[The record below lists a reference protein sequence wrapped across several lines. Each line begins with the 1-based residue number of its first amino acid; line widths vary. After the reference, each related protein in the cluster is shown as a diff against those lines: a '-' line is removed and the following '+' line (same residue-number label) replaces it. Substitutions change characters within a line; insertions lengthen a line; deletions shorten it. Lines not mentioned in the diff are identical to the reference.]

1 MANKYPDLRDS
12 KIISYD
18 IETFD
23 PELIEKGTGVYSDNG
38 RILGVAIADEKG
50 FSEYYNFGHRGV
62 KKEER
67 TKNINYMK
75 DCLALPNNK
84 LATNCL
90 YDLDWLVNGYNFKVN
105 GKLHDIQIAEPLL
118 DEYRTSYSLDSL
130 AKDYLGKEKFKTEI
144 EEFCQENNLKGDP
157 RKHLYLMPYEMVRKY
172 AMPDVTLP
180 LEIFKKQLKKLK
192 EQKLLDLYNMEMD
205 LFPLLLQMRKTGVR
219 INKPLLEKSKVA
231 VAEEIEILTQKLH
244 ENYGYFNYNSSK
256 QTAEVFDAMK
266 IPYELT
272 EKGNPSIDA
281 KALRKCEH
289 PIAKDILEVKH
300 KEKLYSTFLVNSF
313 TNHSVNGRIHCS
325 FFPMRSEGY
334 GTKSGRFSS
343 ARPNL
348 QQIPSDKD
356 DPVSYLCRQLFIPEE
371 NHYWGKI
378 DYSQIEYR
386 LIAHYAVGRKSDE
399 VREKYNNDPN
409 TDYHQ
414 MIMDWT
420 GVNRKDAK
428 RLNFGMAYAMGI
440 GTCSEMFG
448 WSRKEAEELI
458 THYHEV
464 VPFVRQTRNQVV
476 NVAKGRGYIKTILG
490 RHARLNETMRK
501 QGKEYSLFNRLIQG
515 SAADMMK
522 KAMVDCY
529 KAGVFNTL
537 KPHLCVHDELDVSV
551 PKTKEGIEAFK
562 EMKNLMENAIKL
574 DVPVVADAE
583 LGYNWSDCT
592 EEKYN
597 EEKNRFGL

>member
-1 MANKYPDLRDS
+1 MKTNYPDLTDS

-23 PELIEKGTGVYSDNG
+23 PELKEKGTGVYSENG
-38 RILGVAIADEKG
+38 RILGVAIADENG
-50 FSEYYNFGHRGV
+50 FSEYYNFGHKGV
-62 KKEER
+62 NREER
-67 TKNINYMK
+67 NKNINYVK
-75 DCLALPNNK
+75 DVLALPNNK
-84 LATNCL
+84 LATNAL
-90 YDLDWLVNGYNFKVN
+90 YDLDWLINGYDFKVN
-105 GKLHDIQIAEPLL
+105 GKWYDIQIAEPLL

-130 AKDYLGKEKFKTEI
+130 AKDYLNKQKFKTEI
-144 EEFCQENNLKGDP
+144 DDFCEKYKLKGDS
-157 RKHLYLMPYEMVRKY
+157 RQHLYLMPFKTVRKY
-172 AMPDVTLP
+172 ALPDVELP
-180 LEIFKKQLKKLK
+180 IKIFRRQWKKLK
-192 EQKLLDLYNMEMD
+192 EQKLLDLFHMEME
-205 LFPLLLQMRKTGVR
+205 LFPLLLQMRKTGVK
-219 INKPLLEKSKVA
+219 INKELLEKSKVI
-231 VAEEIEILTQKLH
+231 VAEEIEDLSKKLK
-244 ENYGYFNYNSSK
+244 NKYGNFNYNSSK
-256 QTAEVFDAMK
+256 QIAEVFDK
-266 IPYELT
+266 LNIPYNLT
-272 EKGNPSIDA
+272 KKDNPNLDA
-281 KALRKCEH
+281 KALRKCDH

-313 TNHSVNGRIHCS
+313 TNHLVDGRIHCS

-356 DPVSYLCRQLFIPEE
+356 DPISYLCRELFIPEDD
-371 NHYWGKI
+371 HYWGKI

-399 VREKYNNDPN
+399 VREKYNNDPK

-440 GTCSEMFG
+440 DTCSETFG
-448 WSRKEAEELI
+448 WSRQEAEELI
-458 THYHEV
+458 TNYHKT
-464 VPFVRQTRNQVV
+464 VPFVRQTRNQVT
-476 NVAKGRGYIKTILG
+476 NIAKGRGYIKTILG
-490 RHARLNETMRK
+490 RRARLNDQMKK

-529 KAGVFNTL
+529 KSGVFNPL
-537 KPHLCVHDELDVSV
+537 KPHLTVHDELDTSV
-551 PKTKEGIEAFK
+551 PRTKEGIEAFT
-562 EMKNLMENAIKL
+562 EMKHLMESAIKL
-574 DVPVVADAE
+574 SVPVVADAE
-583 LGYNWSDCT
+583 LGNNWANCT
-592 EEKYN
+592 EERYN
-597 EEKNRFGL
+597 EIVNK